1 MKQKA
6 TNNKNQDQQTGAKL
20 QASNM
25 HFQRNKDIKHASKG
39 GKNGPKIF

>member
-20 QASNM
+20 QANNM
-25 HFQRNKDIKHASKG
+25 HFQRNKDIKHASK
-39 GKNGPKIF
+39 